1 MIEQELKKGT
11 SRRRLASLVGVSLG
25 TVQNILLGDTEI
37 KKSTLDK
44 FSRYFNLPIEQSL
57 TINVAD
63 QIKAKDAIAG
73 LQISIND
80 LYSAI
85 VKLHQIVD
93 SQAAEIRAIK
103 DRLLDASATGD
114 IKRLDIVTLK
124 GPSSVN

>member
-93 SQAAEIRAIK
+93 SQAAEIGAIK